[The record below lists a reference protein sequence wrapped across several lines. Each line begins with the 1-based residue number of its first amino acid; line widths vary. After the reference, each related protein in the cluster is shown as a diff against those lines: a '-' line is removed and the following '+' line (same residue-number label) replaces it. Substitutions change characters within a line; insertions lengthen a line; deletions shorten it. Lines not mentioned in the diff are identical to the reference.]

1 MNHSFFHP
9 EKQYGETLP
18 VFDHEWEAIAF
29 YYDYRQSQTEELKEL
44 CQFFNISL
52 DYSPGSL
59 LAVEALYFRSIKSCF
74 WRIGTCRLTNLRK
87 CSVCMSSI
95 APSDIMTMPNGSSNL
110 IRIRT
115 ALIRRVCGEETKR
128 GTPTT
133 AANIYIC
140 KRRGSSAYRRL

>member
-52 DYSPGSL
+52 DYSRGSL
-59 LAVEALYFRSIKSCF
+59 LEVEALYFRSIKELLLADWNLPIDEFEKMLSVYVIDCAIRHHDDAE
-74 WRIGTCRLTNLRK
+74 WVALSVYGRRLYDGCAERKQNVAHRQLLRTFI
-87 CSVCMSSI
+87 S
-95 APSDIMTMPNGSSNL
+95 A
-110 IRIRT
+110 
-115 ALIRRVCGEETKR
+115 
-128 GTPTT
+128 
-133 AANIYIC
+133 